1 MERLLIAKTENSM
14 KNNILFALVFGGL
27 FFASCQ
33 MQEPES
39 GKLTGEVDFSI
50 TAGIPGSISTY
61 GDPAGSGSHNGGAM
75 LLDPDEYDLRYILE
89 VWTDEATPRLA
100 YKDTKYVSE
109 NFTSEPV
116 VFNARLIAKKYK
128 FVFWADFVEEGV
140 KADNYYSTSNLQEIG
155 YKNEPIFTDD
165 AMDAYTNVVSI
176 DLSEQ
181 NQNIKDIKLQRPFG
195 KIRLIATDKLSG
207 NLQQDEL
214 PASAELVYADGTTVP
229 DMFNALTGKA
239 SGNTR
244 AISAVSSASVKE
256 DAVVNG
262 TTYTGAYFLIANYIF
277 AADAN
282 TGYSM
287 DVTVKDR
294 NENVIGVRSLS
305 QIPVQKNKLTTVIGN
320 FYSNESTLEV
330 IVEDPFEEPEI
341 EMTEMEMLK
350 NIALNGGEI
359 MLNDD
364 CIFSEEAFI
373 VNPGE
378 GKSVEINLNG
388 HSIVSKN
395 KNNDAI
401 LVQSGTLIINGD
413 GNVGGKDGY
422 YAVWATGDSKVILN
436 GGNYFGNGACIQ
448 AKDNAQIEI
457 NGGYYKVAAP
467 YNGVYF
473 VINLQDNQPNKIV
486 VKGGK
491 FENCDPSNTGTEPA
505 GVSDDFV
512 ADGYSSVKISDDPAV
527 YEVVKGVGATDGQS
541 LADAIAG
548 GESAITLVS
557 DITVNTPI
565 SINDANADI
574 EIDLNGKTLDSPMSG
589 DKDLITVSNGTITL
603 KNGTISTMEYGA
615 VYGGIVSNGKGVV
628 VMEDVVY
635 KTSGVGF
642 YAAQHGKI
650 VVRNSSL
657 TAGTYCVTSNA
668 NNPDQNITVILEN
681 STLYGSD
688 PVLLNVPSDITI
700 DNCDLTGRMHGAVI
714 RGGTARITDSRI
726 TLTYDDEDYK
736 DIANYFKD
744 INWGSGNMVN
754 LAALT
759 IGNKSASAY
768 HYPTNVTLENTKL
781 RLAGAHGSAFPAL
794 YAYANQG
801 EGLGVALNYN
811 SSCQFDGNLIYGSD
825 NIVVNGTEVEPNE
838 Q

>member
-1 MERLLIAKTENSM
+1 MKKILILT
-14 KNNILFALVFGGL
+14 FVALGSLVSTT
-27 FFASCQ
+27 SCQ
-33 MQEPES
+33 MEDPEPDRI
-39 GKLTGEVDFSI
+39 TGEVDFTI
-50 TAGIPGSISTY
+50 TAGIPGGISTY
-61 GDPAGSGSHNGGAM
+61 AEPAGSGSHNGGAV
-75 LLDPDEYDLRYILE
+75 LLDPDDYDLRYIMQAY
-89 VWTDEATPRLA
+89 DETGKLA
-100 YKDTKYVSE
+100 YSATQYVSD
-109 NFTSEPV
+109 NFTTQSV
-116 VFNARLIAKKYK
+116 VFEARLIAKKYN

-140 KADNYYSTSNLQEIG
+140 KADNYYSTSNLQEIE
-155 YKNEPIFTDD
+155 YKKEPVFTDD

-181 NQNIKDIKLQRPFG
+181 NQNIKDIKLHRPFG

-207 NLQQDEL
+207 NLQQDEF
-214 PASAELVYADGTTVP
+214 PASAELVYAGGTTVP

-359 MLNDD
+359 TLNDD

-491 FENCDPSNTGTEPA
+491 FENCDPSNTNTEPA
-505 GVSDDFV
+505 TVSDNFV
-512 ADGYSSVKISDDPAV
+512 ADGYSSIKISDDPAV
-527 YEVVKGVGATDGQS
+527 FEVVKAHVIENRDDLMSAISDIAVNGGAITIDES
-541 LADAIAG
+541 AAIAVSG
-548 GESAITLVS
+548 LGTLS
-557 DITVNTPI
+557 IEKPTTITVNG
-565 SINDANADI
+565 SINSTEEEFMLVNNSTLILKGEGSVNLQRRVVENHGTLIVEGGHYGTKNTTGGTAFWNNSDGATMTLNNVEVDASHFAVAGKGRI
-574 EIDLNGKTLDSPMSG
+574 EINGGRISS
-589 DKDLITVSNGTITL
+589 ISSN
-603 KNGTISTMEYGA
+603 KYGA
-615 VYGGIVSNGKGVV
+615 WAYCIRAQEGGTMTIRDAVIEGVQGCV
-628 VMEDVVY
+628 ASIE
-635 KTSGVGF
+635 
-642 YAAQHGKI
+642 
-650 VVRNSSL
+650 SSH
-657 TAGTYCVTSNA
+657 
-668 NNPDQNITVILEN
+668 IILEN
-681 STLYGSD
+681 VKVSARNSEPGRQDAFYAIYAASLGVIEVISGDFYSD
-688 PVLLNVPSDITI
+688 RTPCALASDDDQAGAPLGGFVL
-700 DNCDLTGRMHGAVI
+700 
-714 RGGTARITDSRI
+714 RGGRFSS
-726 TLTYDDEDYK
+726 YPKNDDGSIWQPESG
-736 DIANYFKD
+736 FKYVETGD
-744 INWGSGNMVN
+744 
-754 LAALT
+754 T
-759 IGNKSASAY
+759 
-768 HYPTNVTLENTKL
+768 T
-781 RLAGAHGSAFPAL
+781 FP
-794 YAYANQG
+794 YA
-801 EGLGVALNYN
+801 
-811 SSCQFDGNLIYGSD
+811 
-825 NIVVNGTEVEPNE
+825 IVSE
-838 Q
+838 

>member
-1 MERLLIAKTENSM
+1 M

-75 LLDPDEYDLRYILE
+75 LLDPDAYDLRYKLE
-89 VWTDEATPRLA
+89 VWTDETTPRLA
-100 YKDTKYVSE
+100 YKDSAYVSG
-109 NFTSEPV
+109 NFTTESV
-116 VFNARLIAKKYK
+116 VFKSRLIAKKYK

-155 YKNEPIFTDD
+155 YKKEPVFTDD

-176 DLSEQ
+176 DLSER
-181 NQNIKDIKLQRPFG
+181 NQSIKDIKLLRPFG

-207 NLQQDEL
+207 NLQTDEL
-214 PASAELVYADGTTVP
+214 PASAELAYAGGTTVP

-239 SGNTR
+239 SGDTR
-244 AISAVSSASVKE
+244 EISAVSSASVQE

-287 DVTVKDR
+287 DITVKDR

-330 IVEDPFEEPEI
+330 IVEDSFEEPEI

-359 MLNDD
+359 TLNDD

-401 LVQSGTLIINGD
+401 WVQSGTLIINGD

-436 GGNYFGNGACIQ
+436 GGNYFGDGACIQ
-448 AKDNAQIEI
+448 AKDYAQIEI

-491 FENCDPSNTGTEPA
+491 FENCDPSNTNTEPA
-505 GVSDDFV
+505 TVSDNFV
-512 ADGYSSVKISDDPAV
+512 ADGYSSIKISDDPAV
-527 YEVVKGVGATDGQS
+527 FEVVKAHVIENSDDLMSAISDIAVNGGAITIDKS
-541 LADAIAG
+541 AAIAVSG
-548 GESAITLVS
+548 LGTLS
-557 DITVNTPI
+557 IEKPTTITVNG
-565 SINDANADI
+565 SINSTKEEFMLVNNSTLILKGEGSVNLQRRVVENHGTLIVEGGHYGTKNRTGGTAFWNNSDGATMTLNNVEVDASHFAVAGKGRI
-574 EIDLNGKTLDSPMSG
+574 EINGGRISS
-589 DKDLITVSNGTITL
+589 ISSN
-603 KNGTISTMEYGA
+603 KYGA
-615 VYGGIVSNGKGVV
+615 WAYCIRAQEGGTMTIRDAVIEGVQGCIASI
-628 VMEDVVY
+628 E
-635 KTSGVGF
+635 
-642 YAAQHGKI
+642 
-650 VVRNSSL
+650 SSH
-657 TAGTYCVTSNA
+657 
-668 NNPDQNITVILEN
+668 IILEN
-681 STLYGSD
+681 VKVSARNSEPGSQD
-688 PVLLNVPSDITI
+688 AFYAI
-700 DNCDLTGRMHGAVI
+700 
-714 RGGTARITDSRI
+714 
-726 TLTYDDEDYK
+726 Y
-736 DIANYFKD
+736 
-744 INWGSGNMVN
+744 
-754 LAALT
+754 AA
-759 IGNKSASAY
+759 S
-768 HYPTNVTLENTKL
+768 
-781 RLAGAHGSAFPAL
+781 
-794 YAYANQG
+794 
-801 EGLGVALNYN
+801 LGVIEVISGDFYSDRTPCALASDDDLEGAPLGGFILKGGRFSSYPKNDDGSIWQPESGFNYVETGDTT
-811 SSCQFDGNLIYGSD
+811 FPYA
-825 NIVVNGTEVEPNE
+825 IVSE
-838 Q
+838 

>member
-1 MERLLIAKTENSM
+1 MKKILLSVLALGGL
-14 KNNILFALVFGGL
+14 LFAS
-27 FFASCQ
+27 SCQ

-128 FVFWADFVEEGV
+128 FVFWADFVGEG
-140 KADNYYSTSNLQEIG
+140 AQTDNYYSTSDLQKIG
-155 YKNEPIFTDD
+155 YKKEPVFTDD

-181 NQNIKDIKLQRPFG
+181 NQNIKDIKLLRPFG

-207 NLQQDEL
+207 NLQTDEL
-214 PASAELVYADGTTVP
+214 PASTELSYAGGTTVP

-305 QIPVQKNKLTTVIGN
+305 QIPVRKNKLTTVIGN

-359 MLNDD
+359 TLNDD

-473 VINLQDNQPNKIV
+473 VINLQDNQPNTIV

-491 FENCDPSNTGTEPA
+491 FENCDPSNTNTEPS
-505 GVSDDFV
+505 GVSDNFV
-512 ADGYSSVKISDDPAV
+512 APGYSSVKISDNPAV
-527 YEVVKGVGATDGQS
+527 FEVVKAHVIENSDDLMSAISDIAVNGGAITIDES
-541 LADAIAG
+541 AAIAVSG
-548 GESAITLVS
+548 LGTLS
-557 DITVNTPI
+557 IEKPTTITVNG
-565 SINDANADI
+565 SINSTEEEFMLVNNSTLILKGEGSVNLQRRVVENHGTLIVEGGHYGTKNTTGGTAFWNNSDGATMTLNNVEVDDSHFAVAGKGRI
-574 EIDLNGKTLDSPMSG
+574 EINGGRISS
-589 DKDLITVSNGTITL
+589 ISSN
-603 KNGTISTMEYGA
+603 KYGA
-615 VYGGIVSNGKGVV
+615 WAYCIRAQEGGTMTIRDAVIEGVQGCV
-628 VMEDVVY
+628 ASIE
-635 KTSGVGF
+635 
-642 YAAQHGKI
+642 
-650 VVRNSSL
+650 SSH
-657 TAGTYCVTSNA
+657 
-668 NNPDQNITVILEN
+668 IILEN
-681 STLYGSD
+681 VKVSARNSEPGRQDAFYAIYAASLGVIEVISGDFYSD
-688 PVLLNVPSDITI
+688 RTPCALASDDDQAGAPIGGFVL
-700 DNCDLTGRMHGAVI
+700 
-714 RGGTARITDSRI
+714 RGGRFSSYPKNDDGSIWQPESGYVYRETGDV
-726 TLTYDDEDYK
+726 TYPYE
-736 DIANYFKD
+736 
-744 INWGSGNMVN
+744 
-754 LAALT
+754 
-759 IGNKSASAY
+759 
-768 HYPTNVTLENTKL
+768 
-781 RLAGAHGSAFPAL
+781 
-794 YAYANQG
+794 
-801 EGLGVALNYN
+801 
-811 SSCQFDGNLIYGSD
+811 
-825 NIVVNGTEVEPNE
+825 IVSE
-838 Q
+838 